1 MSRRKTVK
9 LNIPATEKKIKA
21 VFRHNV
27 IFCEKMG
34 RGNHLTWVTDWNRKD
49 ENGNPKP
56 KNLPSP
62 EEAARM
68 CVLLQTT
75 PEEILV
81 EQADIELV
89 NGLLEQEREKSAK
102 KERPAD
108 GGTLDREAQNKLFRQ
123 LVDNTDDLGSLLEM
137 LDTINKKMQELK

>member
-9 LNIPATEKKIKA
+9 LDLPYVQERIKA
-21 VFRHNV
+21 VFRRNV
-27 IFCEKMG
+27 IFCEAMG
-34 RGNHLTWVTDWNRKD
+34 RPQQRTWVTEWNR
-49 ENGNPKP
+49 EH
-56 KNLPSP
+56 NLPSP

-81 EQADIELV
+81 EQADIDLV

-102 KERPAD
+102 KEPAE
-108 GGTLDREAQNKLFRQ
+108 TDRLNPDYLKLNDANRAAI
-123 LVDNTDDLGSLLEM
+123 DAAIAALLASQQQG
-137 LDTINKKMQELK
+137 D

>member
-1 MSRRKTVK
+1 MPKK
-9 LNIPATEKKIKA
+9 LNSAILSQNCLHLIAEYCKNTDISEAAFSRKFEK
-21 VFRHNV
+21 HNRW
-27 IFCEKMG
+27 ISELRRG
-34 RGNHLTWVTDWNRKD
+34 RSMPTY
-49 ENGNPKP
+49 
-56 KNLPSP
+56 

-102 KERPAD
+102 KEPAE
-108 GGTLDREAQNKLFRQ
+108 TDRLNPDYLKLNDANRAAI
-123 LVDNTDDLGSLLEM
+123 DAAIAALLASQQQG
-137 LDTINKKMQELK
+137 D

>member
-1 MSRRKTVK
+1 MPTY
-9 LNIPATEKKIKA
+9 
-21 VFRHNV
+21 
-27 IFCEKMG
+27 
-34 RGNHLTWVTDWNRKD
+34 
-49 ENGNPKP
+49 
-56 KNLPSP
+56 

-102 KERPAD
+102 KEPAE
-108 GGTLDREAQNKLFRQ
+108 TDRLNPDYLKLNDANRAAI
-123 LVDNTDDLGSLLEM
+123 DAAIAALLASQQQG
-137 LDTINKKMQELK
+137 D